1 MAISTYKVFL
11 MYAKS
16 GSTYEKLIDI
26 KSFPALGG
34 APERLETTTLS
45 DRMQTFINGIQTVE
59 SMEATAN
66 YTLADYKAVKALANK
81 EQKLAFWFGGT
92 ENSDGSVTPTGTDG
106 KFAFTGQIDAHV
118 TGGGV
123 NEVVGMTIA
132 ITPSTV
138 ITEDSAST

>member
-11 MYAKS
+11 MVAKTDD
-16 GSTYEKLIDI
+16 TYEKLIDI
-26 KSFPALGG
+26 KSFPNLGG

-45 DRMQTFINGIQTVE
+45 DRMQTFINGIQTLE

-66 YTLADYKAVKALANK
+66 YTLADYKAVKAVANE

-92 ENSDGSVTPTGTDG
+92 EGADG
-106 KFAFTGQIDAHV
+106 KAVPNGEDGKYTFTGQIDAYV

-123 NEVVGMTIA
+123 NEVVGMTIS
-132 ITPSTV
+132 ITPSTPIV
-138 ITEDSAST
+138 EATT

>member
-11 MYAKS
+11 MVAKT
-16 GSTYEKLIDI
+16 GDTYEKLIDI
-26 KSFPALGG
+26 KSFPNLGG

-45 DRMQTFINGIQTVE
+45 DRMQTFINGIQTLE

-66 YTLADYKAVKALANK
+66 YTLTDYKAVKAIANK

-92 ENSDGSVTPTGTDG
+92 EGVDG
-106 KFAFTGQIDAHV
+106 KAVPNGEDGKYTFTGHVDAYV

-123 NEVVGMTIA
+123 NEVVGMTIS
-132 ITPSTV
+132 ITPSTPIV
-138 ITEDSAST
+138 EATT

>member
-11 MYAKS
+11 MVAKT
-16 GSTYEKLIDI
+16 GDTYEKLIDI
-26 KSFPALGG
+26 KSFPNLGG

-45 DRMQTFINGIQTVE
+45 DPMQTFINGIQTLE
-59 SMEATAN
+59 SMEVTAN
-66 YTLADYKAVKALANK
+66 YTLTDYKAVKAVANK

-92 ENSDGSVTPTGTDG
+92 DGGTDG
-106 KFAFTGQIDAHV
+106 KAVPTGEDGKYTFTGQIDAYI

-132 ITPSTV
+132 ITPSTPIV
-138 ITEDSAST
+138 EVTTA

>member
-11 MYAKS
+11 MYAKT

-34 APERLETTTLS
+34 NPERLETTTLS
-45 DRMQTFINGIQTVE
+45 DRMQTFINGIQTLE

-66 YTLADYKAVKALANK
+66 YTLEDLKKVKAIANSN
-81 EQKLAFWFGGT
+81 QKLAFWFGGD
-92 ENSDGSVTPTGTDG
+92 ENPDGTVTPTGVDG
-106 KFAFTGQIDAHV
+106 KFTFEGQIDAYV

-138 ITEDSAST
+138 IVEATDNT

>member
-45 DRMQTFINGIQTVE
+45 DKMQTFINGIQTLE
-59 SMEATAN
+59 AMEATAN
-66 YTLADYKAVKALANK
+66 YTLTDYKAVKAVAGTT
-81 EQKLAFWFGGT
+81 QKLAFWFGGT
-92 ENSDGSVTPTGTDG
+92 EGSDGKAVPDGSDG
-106 KFAFTGQIDAHV
+106 KYTFEGQIDAFV

-132 ITPSTV
+132 ITPSTPIV
-138 ITEDSAST
+138 EATT